1 MTLKIIV
8 TVKQVPDTHNV
19 TCDAMKPDGTVNR
32 AALPTIF
39 NPEDL
44 NALETAL
51 TIKDRLG
58 AHVTAISMGPP
69 SAVSVLR
76 DCLFRGADEAIL
88 ISDRRFAGADTL
100 ATSYALACAIEKAG
114 AADLICCGR
123 QAIDGDT
130 AQVGPQI
137 AEKLGIN
144 QITSITGLR
153 DVSDTGIVVERTVE
167 SGTEVVSSAFPVLLT
182 ITADANDPRPPS
194 AKRVMAYKAID
205 RQACDGNYDDAYL
218 NPDSCRLVDYI
229 REWNADT
236 IVADPARC
244 GLTGSPTKVKTVD
257 NVVLAASSVQRIP
270 ATDEGITELVHE
282 LIRDNIL
289 G

>member
-1 MTLKIIV
+1 MPLKIIV
-8 TVKQVPDTHNV
+8 TVKQVPDTHNI

-32 AALPTIF
+32 AALPAIF

-51 TIKDRLG
+51 EIKDRLG

-69 SAVSVLR
+69 TAVTVLR

-100 ATSYALACAIEKAG
+100 ATSYALACAIEKCG
-114 AADLICCGR
+114 PVDLICCGR

-137 AEKLGIN
+137 AEKLAMN
-144 QITSITGLR
+144 QITCVAGIR
-153 DVSDTGIVVERTVE
+153 EVSDTAVVVTRSVE
-167 SGTEVVSSAFPVLLT
+167 SGTQIVSSGYPVLLT
-182 ITADANDPRPPS
+182 ITTEANEPRPAS
-194 AKRVMAYKAID
+194 ARRVMAYKAID
-205 RQACDGNYDDAYL
+205 RQACEASYDTAYL
-218 NPDSCRLVDYI
+218 APDSCTAVEYI

-236 IVADPARC
+236 ICADPARC
-244 GLTGSPTKVKTVD
+244 GLSGSPTKVKSVE

-270 ATDEGITELVHE
+270 ATREGVTELVHE